1 MIFFMPYCI
10 VVQKKGHMTRL
21 VRALLRML
29 EGSITLATNCLTLLP
44 FGLSLST
51 GLIVAQD
58 VRIMANSRVIVFITY
73 CIVVR

>member
-10 VVQKKGHMTRL
+10 VVQRKGIKTRL
-21 VRALLRML
+21 VRTLLRMAD
-29 EGSITLATNCLTLLP
+29 GSITLVANCLTFLP

-58 VRIMANSRVIVFITY
+58 VRVMANSSVIVFITY
-73 CIVVR
+73 CIIVR